1 MTSSGRANRELIKA
15 INQNLLLNI
24 LRREGALSRT
34 QLTEISGL
42 SGGTVSQ
49 IITELLQHQW
59 ILEVGA
65 GEYTGGRRQVPLK
78 LNPTIGYAIG
88 IKVMENR
95 VVCAVTNFEAHILHY
110 HEATITTDGTPEI
123 LCDTLAKIIQ
133 AVITSSGFEHHQFLG
148 VGVGIAGVI
157 YAESG
162 VIHYSPFFGWK
173 DVPLAEMLQARIH
186 LTVTVEND
194 VNTLTLSEHLF
205 GAGRHHREVVV
216 VTVGRGIGMG
226 MILNGELY
234 RGFKGGTGELGHIV
248 IDAKRSQQGLDGT
261 LENIASDPAI
271 LQAYADQSGKSVPDI
286 KTLANAAI
294 NGDEYAEALLS
305 MSGDYIGM
313 AIANAI
319 NILAPEM
326 VIISGEGL
334 VAGDYRL
341 TPLLNAMRK
350 HTFNGLLD
358 HVEIVIEPTTDKA
371 WARGAASLVISK
383 VFQAP
388 SVDSATLT

>member
-1 MTSSGRANRELIKA
+1 MTSSKRANRELIKA

-24 LRREGALSRT
+24 LRREGMLSRT

-42 SGGTVSQ
+42 SGGAVSQ
-49 IITELLQHQW
+49 LITELLQNQW
-59 ILEVGA
+59 ILEVGE

-110 HEATITTDGTPEI
+110 HEAFIDIDGTPEI

-133 AVITSSGFEHHQFLG
+133 AVITSSGLAHHQFLG

-157 YAESG
+157 YADCG
-162 VIHYSPFFGWK
+162 VVHYSPFFGWK
-173 DVPLAEMLQARIH
+173 DVPLAEMLNERIN

-234 RGFKGGTGELGHIV
+234 RGIKGGTGELGHIV
-248 IDAKRSQQGLDGT
+248 IDAGRSRNGLDGT
-261 LENIASDPAI
+261 LENIAADPAI
-271 LQAYADQSGKSVPDI
+271 LQSYSELTGKPVSDLHTLTRFAMQGDKQAQVVLSLSGE
-286 KTLANAAI
+286 T
-294 NGDEYAEALLS
+294 
-305 MSGDYIGM
+305 IGM
-313 AIANAI
+313 AIANTI
-319 NILAPEM
+319 NILSPEM

-334 VAGDYRL
+334 IAGEYRL
-341 TPLLNAMRK
+341 RPLLEAMK
-350 HTFNGLLD
+350 QYTFNGLLD

-388 SVDSATLT
+388 SIDSMTLT